1 MKNNQSRDKITIIGI
16 GNTLYQ
22 DEGVGVHI
30 LPLLEEGFSNDPE
43 IEIIEGSTD
52 GIALL
57 EPVEDAEYLI
67 IIDAINAGKP
77 GGTII
82 TLEGEEIPAYYGIK
96 MSIHQVGF
104 QEVLWAAKF
113 RDRYPKN
120 IIMFGM
126 QPSSM
131 ELGIELSKTNQK
143 KLHELA
149 SKVIEQIDAWRNA
162 S

>member
-1 MKNNQSRDKITIIGI
+1 MENNQSRIKITIIGI

-30 LPLLEEGFSNDPE
+30 LPLLEERFLKDSA

-52 GIALL
+52 GIALI

-113 RDRYPKN
+113 RERYPKN
-120 IIMFGM
+120 IMMFGM
-126 QPSSM
+126 QPSTM
-131 ELGIELSKTNQK
+131 ELGIELSETNQER
-143 KLHELA
+143 LHELA
-149 SKVIEQIDAWRNA
+149 AKVIEQVDAWRNV